1 MAYLEYFDPRMLALQ
16 EEVSHHPQLM
26 GLLAKHPPQEMEM
39 RIAEIAAYCEV
50 ILDGY
55 YTQEE
60 LAQLADILTRKLK
73 QKNCI
78 VLLPQNY

>member
-1 MAYLEYFDPRMLALQ
+1 MAYFEYFDPRMLALQ

-26 GLLAKHPPQEMEM
+26 ELLAKHPPQEKEM
-39 RIAEIAAYCEV
+39 RLAEIAAYCEI

-55 YTQEE
+55 YSEEQLNE
-60 LAQLADILTRKLK
+60 LADVLTRKLK

-78 VLLPQNY
+78 VLIS

>member
-1 MAYLEYFDPRMLALQ
+1 MAYFEYFDPRMLALQ

-26 GLLAKHPPQEMEM
+26 ELLAKHPQQEMEM

-50 ILDGY
+50 MLDGY
-55 YTQEE
+55 YSEEQLNE
-60 LAQLADILTRKLK
+60 LADVLTRKLK

-78 VLLPQNY
+78 VLIS